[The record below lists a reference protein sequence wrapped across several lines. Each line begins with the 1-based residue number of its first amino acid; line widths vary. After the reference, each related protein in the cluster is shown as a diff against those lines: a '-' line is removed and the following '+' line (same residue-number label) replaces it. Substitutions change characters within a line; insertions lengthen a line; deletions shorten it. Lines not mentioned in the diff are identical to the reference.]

1 MYPLMFGLW
10 RQNELPEDK
19 SAEIV
24 LVRLRDVYK
33 STEVD
38 YRLGQELLPLV
49 AIKLCMRY

>member
-1 MYPLMFGLW
+1 MYPLIFGPG

-19 SAEIV
+19 STEIL
-24 LVRLRDVYK
+24 LVWLGDVYK

-38 YRLGQELLPLV
+38 YRLDQELFPHV